1 MNVRIGL
8 SVCVSAALLL
18 SLGGSTSHA
27 QQSEIGFFITSKGPG
42 KGGDL
47 GGLAGADQ
55 LCQLLG
61 ATAGAMG
68 LEDQAAVKRVADE
81 HGSGVVVLL
90 GTPDAESTQTL
101 AQTVVA
107 GDPSYAGPLAGVP
120 LGLPVFHVFEP
131 EVRDQVPGDVYEA
144 QVALMEM
151 SLDRDAILAG
161 LSEARRAGATT

>member
-1 MNVRIGL
+1 
-8 SVCVSAALLL
+8 
-18 SLGGSTSHA
+18 
-27 QQSEIGFFITSKGPG
+27 
-42 KGGDL
+42 
-47 GGLAGADQ
+47 
-55 LCQLLG
+55 
-61 ATAGAMG
+61 MG

-101 AQTVVA
+101 AQTVVI

-120 LGLPVFHVFEP
+120 LGLPVLHVF
-131 EVRDQVPGDVYEA
+131 EVRDQVPVDVYEA

-161 LSEARRAGATT
+161 LREARRVAATT

>member
-1 MNVRIGL
+1 
-8 SVCVSAALLL
+8 
-18 SLGGSTSHA
+18 
-27 QQSEIGFFITSKGPG
+27 
-42 KGGDL
+42 
-47 GGLAGADQ
+47 
-55 LCQLLG
+55 
-61 ATAGAMG
+61 MG

-131 EVRDQVPGDVYEA
+131 EVRDQVPADVYEA
-144 QVALMEM
+144 QVALMAPDRGGPMSNTAKCPMSELEVAF
-151 SLDRDAILAG
+151 SLDPNG
-161 LSEARRAGATT
+161 LFRLNAQALVRSSASQPK